1 MISLLL
7 ELLLPLSL
15 MLLTLL
21 VLRPYLLTR
30 LGGRTLYALW
40 CLVPV
45 LLLCF
50 VLPLQLGQNSSLAVM
65 QVYQV
70 GLQQASQQ
78 FSSGSLLLWFWLT
91 GVLLFAAAVLRSL
104 LQLRKE
110 KAAATSVELQSAS
123 LHSTLPCLLS
133 DRVQGP
139 YISGVLRPEIMLP
152 ADFFQRFSPTQQQLI
167 LKHELTHWQ
176 RGDLFCNLLAL
187 GLLMLFWFNPLCW
200 LAYRAYR
207 QDQELACDALVLA
220 GAATAD
226 KIAYGKALLSN
237 SEPTPVN
244 WQGLTTH
251 YGDVKQMK
259 QRLLQL
265 QTQQGFSKTT
275 LVAALALVLATG
287 LWLQQPAQAASTTTA
302 AVKNEPVPVMR
313 VEPKYPIQ
321 AAEQKIEGYVDAK
334 FDISA
339 EGKVSNVRIVRS
351 VPQATFDKVSIT
363 ALEQWQYS
371 ATGQEHKDMLVKL
384 EFAMDLLDTSMERVE
399 VTPTDKHK

>member
-1 MISLLL
+1 MINLLL

-15 MLLTLL
+15 MLLILL

-30 LGGRTLYALW
+30 LGARTLYALW
-40 CLVPV
+40 LPVPV

-50 VLPLQLGQNSSLAVM
+50 LLPLQLEQNSSLAVM

-78 FSSGSLLLWFWLT
+78 FSSASYIGGLWLCGV
-91 GVLLFAAAVLRSL
+91 GVLTAIVLRGQ
-104 LQLRKE
+104 LQLSKE
-110 KAAATSVELQSAS
+110 KAAAKLVDLKAAS
-123 LHSTLPCLLS
+123 LQSTLPCLLS
-133 DRVQGP
+133 DKTQGP
-139 YISGVLRPEIMLP
+139 YISGVIRPDIVLP

-167 LKHELTHWQ
+167 LQHELTHWQ

-200 LAYRAYR
+200 MAYRAYR

-220 GAATAD
+220 NASKAD

-259 QRLLQL
+259 QRLIHLQH
-265 QTQQGFSKTT
+265 QQGFSKTT
-275 LVAALALVLATG
+275 LVAAVALVLTAG
-287 LWLQQPAQAASTTTA
+287 LWLQQPAQAAGA
-302 AVKNEPVPVMR
+302 AKKNEPAPVMR

-339 EGKVSNVRIVRS
+339 QGKVSNVRIVRS
-351 VPQATFDKVSIT
+351 VPEATFDKVSIT

-371 ATGQEHKDMLVKL
+371 ATGQEYKDMLVRL
-384 EFAMDLLDTSMERVE
+384 EFAMDVLAADMERVD
-399 VTPTDKHK
+399 VTPAAKH

>member
-50 VLPLQLGQNSSLAVM
+50 VLPLQLGHNSSLAVM

-133 DRVQGP
+133 GRVQGP

-152 ADFFQRFSPTQQQLI
+152 ADFFKRFSPTQQQLI
-167 LKHELTHWQ
+167 L
-176 RGDLFCNLLAL
+176 
-187 GLLMLFWFNPLCW
+187 
-200 LAYRAYR
+200 
-207 QDQELACDALVLA
+207 
-220 GAATAD
+220 
-226 KIAYGKALLSN
+226 
-237 SEPTPVN
+237 
-244 WQGLTTH
+244 
-251 YGDVKQMK
+251 
-259 QRLLQL
+259 
-265 QTQQGFSKTT
+265 
-275 LVAALALVLATG
+275 
-287 LWLQQPAQAASTTTA
+287 
-302 AVKNEPVPVMR
+302 
-313 VEPKYPIQ
+313 
-321 AAEQKIEGYVDAK
+321 
-334 FDISA
+334 
-339 EGKVSNVRIVRS
+339 
-351 VPQATFDKVSIT
+351 
-363 ALEQWQYS
+363 
-371 ATGQEHKDMLVKL
+371 
-384 EFAMDLLDTSMERVE
+384 SMS
-399 VTPTDKHK
+399 

>member
-237 SEPTPVN
+237 SEPTPVS

-275 LVAALALVLATG
+275 LVAALALVLTTG
-287 LWLQQPAQAASTTTA
+287 LWLQQPAQAASTTA
-302 AVKNEPVPVMR
+302 AVKNELAIIVR
-313 VEPKYPIQ
+313 VEPAYPI
-321 AAEQKIEGYVDAK
+321 AAAQQHIEGYVQAK
-334 FDISA
+334 FDVST
-339 EGKVSNVRIVRS
+339 EGKVNNVRIVS
-351 VPQATFDKVSIT
+351 SAPTGVFDEVTTK
-363 ALEQWQYS
+363 ALEKWRYLP
-371 ATGQEHKDMLVKL
+371 TGEVHQDMLVQ
-384 EFAMDLLDTSMERVE
+384 LDFSMRQPESTMERIE
-399 VTPTDKHK
+399 ITPTANTK

>member
-30 LGGRTLYALW
+30 RGARTSYALW
-40 CLVPV
+40 SLVPL

-50 VLPLQLGQNSSLAVM
+50 ILPLQLSSNPTSTAM

-70 GLQQASQQ
+70 GLQQAEQQ
-78 FSSGSLLLWFWLT
+78 FSSSSLLLWLWLA
-91 GVLLFAAAVLRSL
+91 GVLLFAALVLRSQ
-104 LQLRKE
+104 LQLHKE
-110 KAAATSVELQSAS
+110 KAAAKSVDLDSAELVSD
-123 LHSTLPCLLS
+123 LPCLLS
-133 DRVQGP
+133 HKAQGP
-139 YISGVLRPEIMLP
+139 YISGLFKAEILLP
-152 ADFFQRFSPTQQQLI
+152 TDFFQRFSPTQQQLI
-167 LKHELTHWQ
+167 IQHELTHWR

-187 GLLMLFWFNPLCW
+187 TLLMLFWFNPLCW

-207 QDQELACDALVLA
+207 HDQELACDALVLENA
-220 GAATAD
+220 SKAD

-237 SEPTPVN
+237 SEPTPVS
-244 WQGLTTH
+244 WQGITTH
-251 YGDVKQMK
+251 YGDLKQMK
-259 QRLLQL
+259 QRLQQL
-265 QTQQGFSKTT
+265 QSQQGFSKNTLIAAVAAV
-275 LVAALALVLATG
+275 LVAG
-287 LWLQQPAQAASTTTA
+287 LWLQQPAQAAGVTNA
-302 AVKNEPVPVMR
+302 KGEPVPVMR

-339 EGKVSNVRIVRS
+339 QGNVSNVRIVRS

-371 ATGQEHKDMLVKL
+371 ATGQGRKDMLVRL
-384 EFAMDLLDTSMERVE
+384 EFAMDLLDANIERVD
-399 VTPTDKHK
+399 VTPAAKH

>member
-15 MLLTLL
+15 VLLTLL

-30 LGGRTLYALW
+30 LGSRTLYALW
-40 CLVPV
+40 CLVPL

-50 VLPLQLGQNSSLAVM
+50 VLPLQLSSNTSLAVM

-70 GLQQASQQ
+70 GLQQVEQQ
-78 FSSGSLLLWFWLT
+78 FSRGSLILWLWLA
-91 GVLLFAAAVLRSL
+91 GVVLFAAIVLCGQ
-104 LQLRKE
+104 LQLDKE
-110 KAAATSVELQSAS
+110 KAAAKSVDLGSAS
-123 LHSTLPCLLS
+123 LQSDLPCLIS
-133 DRVQGP
+133 HKEQGP
-139 YISGVLRPEIMLP
+139 YISGVLQPEIMLP
-152 ADFFQRFSPTQQQLI
+152 ADFFQRFSPAQQQLI
-167 LKHELTHWQ
+167 LQHELTHWR

-237 SEPTPVN
+237 SESTPVS

-251 YGDVKQMK
+251 YGDIKQMK

-275 LVAALALVLATG
+275 LVAAVALVLAAG
-287 LWLQQPAQAASTTTA
+287 LWLQQPAQAAGATKT
-302 AVKNEPVPVMR
+302 KNEPAPVMR

-321 AAEQKIEGYVDAK
+321 AAEQKIEGYVHAK
-334 FDISA
+334 FDVSA

-351 VPQATFDKVSIT
+351 VPAATFDKASIT
-363 ALEQWQYS
+363 ALEQWQYT
-371 ATGQEHKDMLVKL
+371 ATGQDHKDMLVQL
-384 EFAMDLLDTSMERVE
+384 DYALDLPESNMEKVE
-399 VTPTDKHK
+399 VTPAAKH

>member
-7 ELLLPLSL
+7 ELLLPLSFV
-15 MLLTLL
+15 LLTLL

-30 LGGRTLYALW
+30 LGARTLYALW

-50 VLPLQLGQNSSLAVM
+50 VLPLQLSSSISSAAM
-65 QVYQV
+65 QVYKV
-70 GLQQASQQ
+70 GLQQAEQQ
-78 FSSGSLLLWFWLT
+78 FNSESFMAWLWFA
-91 GVLLFAAAVLRSL
+91 GVVLFAATVLRSQW
-104 LQLRKE
+104 QLNKE
-110 KAAATSVELQSAS
+110 KAAAKTIDFKPAALKSD
-123 LHSTLPCLLS
+123 LPCLLS
-133 DRVQGP
+133 DKAQGP

-152 ADFFQRFSPTQQQLI
+152 ADFFQRFSLTQQQLI
-167 LKHELTHWQ
+167 IQHEHTHWR
-176 RGDLFCNLLAL
+176 RGDLLCNLLAL
-187 GLLMLFWFNPLCW
+187 LLLMLFWFNPLCW
-200 LAYRAYR
+200 RAYSAYR

-220 GAATAD
+220 NASTAD

-251 YGDVKQMK
+251 YGDIKQMK

-275 LVAALALVLATG
+275 LVAAVALVLATG
-287 LWLQQPAQAASTTTA
+287 LWLQQPALAASNA
-302 AVKNEPVPVMR
+302 ATVKNEPAPVMR

-321 AAEQKIEGYVDAK
+321 AAQQKIEGYVQAK

-339 EGKVSNVRIVRS
+339 QGKVSNVRIMRS
-351 VPQATFDKVSIT
+351 VPEATFDKVSIT
-363 ALEQWQYS
+363 ALEQWQYA
-371 ATGQEHKDMLVKL
+371 ATGHEHKDMLVQL
-384 EFAMDLLDTSMERVE
+384 DFAMDLPETTMERVE
-399 VTPTDKHK
+399 VTPAAKH